1 MDIHEKLWSS
11 LWETIAHFPDC
22 TVRLFCETSPCDAC
36 PVCLTYLS
44 FHFYHLHITSKLL
57 HFPAEALAYI
67 SFQEN
72 AFPPNIYSY
81 IEQFTFHCCSKLVNI
96 SKASVPSLQR
106 ERFES
111 ALCYSS
117 LKLCIA
123 KSNPPSR
130 GFPFKR
136 LLKHNTKGGNL
147 LTLTGWDTLKWD
159 ILEEREE
166 QICPQHLTCKL
177 ASYRL

>member
-11 LWETIAHFPDC
+11 LWETITHFPDC

-81 IEQFTFHCCSKLVNI
+81 IEQFTFHCCSQACQHFQSI
-96 SKASVPSLQR
+96 SAFSAEGKVWVSSVLLFFKALHCEIKPTL
-106 ERFES
+106 
-111 ALCYSS
+111 
-117 LKLCIA
+117 
-123 KSNPPSR
+123 
-130 GFPFKR
+130 KR
-136 LLKHNTKGGNL
+136 LPFQKTF
-147 LTLTGWDTLKWD
+147 
-159 ILEEREE
+159 EA
-166 QICPQHLTCKL
+166 Q
-177 ASYRL
+177 